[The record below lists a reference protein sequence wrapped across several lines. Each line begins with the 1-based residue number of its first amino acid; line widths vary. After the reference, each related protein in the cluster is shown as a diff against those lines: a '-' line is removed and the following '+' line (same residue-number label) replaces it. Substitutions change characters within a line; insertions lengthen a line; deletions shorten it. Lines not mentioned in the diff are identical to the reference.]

1 MKVFR
6 ETVKLIMFTVLW
18 AVPFL
23 AAKTFGSPW
32 YLLLIFISMIM
43 TFMLFGHYEDMEK
56 ISRASEIVEKKFDQA
71 LADKGIIFKDV
82 TES

>member
-1 MKVFR
+1 
-6 ETVKLIMFTVLW
+6 
-18 AVPFL
+18 
-23 AAKTFGSPW
+23 
-32 YLLLIFISMIM
+32 M